1 MRIGTRGSALA
12 LAQAESVA
20 SRIEGEAELVAI
32 TTSGDRG
39 RARGD
44 KSRWVSELERA
55 LLEDRI
61 DVAVHSAKDVPAE
74 LADGLEL
81 VAITTRADPR
91 DAICGVPSLA
101 ALSPG
106 ARVGT
111 SSLRRHAQIRAV
123 RDDVE
128 VVSVRGNVDTRL
140 RKLADGEIDAL
151 VLALAGLERLG
162 RASEIGATLDELVPA
177 AGQGAL
183 AIEARPGA
191 LEASVLERL
200 CDDDAMA
207 CVLAERELTRA
218 LDASCN
224 TPVGAFARPVGDGL
238 VELSAWV
245 GLPDGSA
252 WLADRLDGPAES
264 VGGDVAE
271 RMLAAGAG
279 ELLRRAA
286 RLAEQL
292 T

>member
-91 DAICGVPSLA
+91 DAICGAPSLA